1 MNDRKKRVRVLKPE
15 PTKPTFV
22 QRMERSAHRLA
33 KRLNGDRERDVTL
46 AVLTRE
52 MALTLDQIKGLRVAH
67 EKARKSLLRH
77 ECYLNTQILERMPQ
91 PPVYDDPRLPERDRL
106 RDRIRTVEK
115 ERRRLLIS
123 EEDQLRPLHDRLLAL
138 LNKHDQLHP

>member
-15 PTKPTFV
+15 PAKPTFV

-52 MALTLDQIKGLRVAH
+52 MALTLDQIEGVRLAH
-67 EKARKSLLRH
+67 ERARSSLLRH
-77 ECYLNTQILERMPQ
+77 ERYLNTQILQRRPR
-91 PPVYDDPRLPERDRL
+91 PPVYDDPRLEERDRL
-106 RDRIRTVEK
+106 CDRIRAVEK

-123 EEDQLRPLHDRLLAL
+123 EEDQLRPLQDRLLSL
-138 LNKHDQLHP
+138 LNKHDQLNI